1 MSETKGQCPA
11 HTADTNGSDSYAW
24 NNSKNQ
30 GYCHSCGLVTWLHQD
45 TGELWGRHGN
55 GRNFKVNPLSG
66 YTSNKEDLPFMGEKC
81 EGSFIPKDITEVIE
95 QKGRYESWRG
105 ITKDTM
111 EHFGV
116 TTKDD
121 KVYFKYPSGGNK
133 IRKKSAKEFFAQGL
147 KSDEL
152 FGMQLFPAGC
162 SKKVTVTEGELDAMS
177 AWQMLRNGKF
187 INPVVSLPSATP
199 SGKLWEKCKNWLD
212 SFDKIILSVDNDEPG
227 RKVAEVAFDLFPGK
241 VYLMNHGQH
250 KDANDFLMN
259 GDGKAYV
266 SAWWAIKKYSP
277 AGFVSGSEDW
287 LKAVREGTPYE
298 YTETPVEVLNK
309 VMRGWIKGG
318 ITVVKAPPGVG
329 KTSLFRYVQH
339 DLVKNKGKIVAN
351 LAMEEMKSTTA
362 RGMATY
368 ELGTNVNTE
377 KDQEKNWVTDEK
389 FEEAL
394 LSVVGDEKFVSFD
407 IDPHD
412 PLESTLK
419 QCKHAITIYNV
430 DYIFIDHLQ
439 RLAYLSGV
447 DGATAALTEL
457 GVKLVELAK
466 RKNVGIVAISHV
478 NNDNHTKYAKSVEEE
493 AIVLLELQRD
503 KLTEDID
510 EKNTTYLTV
519 TKNRPFAT
527 TGPAGMLRY
536 DVDTTMVQ
544 EYTGPTEP
552 KTPNRE
558 EDF

>member
-11 HTADTNGSDSYAW
+11 HQGDTNGSDSYAW
-24 NNSKNQ
+24 STTKNQ
-30 GYCHSCGLVTWLHQD
+30 GYCFSCGLVTWLHQD
-45 TGELWGRHGN
+45 TGELWGRHGK
-55 GRNFKVNPLSG
+55 GRNFNINSD
-66 YTSNKEDLPFMGEKC
+66 TAEMGDYVPNDV
-81 EGSFIPKDITEVIE
+81 SFTPKDITEVIE
-95 QKGRYESWRG
+95 QKGKYEPWRG
-105 ITKDTM
+105 IHKDTM

-116 TTKDD
+116 TTEDD

-133 IRKKSAKEFFAQGL
+133 VRKKSAKEFFAQGL

-162 SKKVTVTEGELDAMS
+162 SKMVTVTEGELDAMS
-177 AWQMLRNGKF
+177 AWQMLQNGKF
-187 INPVVSLPSATP
+187 MNPVVSLPSATP
-199 SGKLWEKCKNWLD
+199 SGKLWEKCKSWLD

-266 SAWWAIKKYSP
+266 SAWWAAKKYSP

-287 LKAVREGTPYE
+287 LKAVREETPYE
-298 YTETPVEVLNK
+298 YTETPVEALNK

-339 DLVKNKGKIVAN
+339 DLVRNHGKVVAN
-351 LAMEEMKSTTA
+351 LAMEEMKATTA

-368 ELGTNVNTE
+368 ELNTNVNTE
-377 KDQEKNWVTDEK
+377 EDQHFNCISDEK

-394 LSVVGDEKFVSFD
+394 LNVVGEEKFVSFD

-419 QCKHAITIYNV
+419 QCKHAITIYNA

-447 DGATAALTEL
+447 DGATSALTEL
-457 GVKLVELAK
+457 GVKLVELSK
-466 RKNVGIVAISHV
+466 RRNVGIICISHV
-478 NNDNHTKYAKSVEEE
+478 NNDGHTKYAKSVEEE

-503 KLTEDID
+503 KLAEDAD
-510 EKNTTYLTV
+510 EKNTTHLTV

-544 EYTGPTEP
+544 EYTGPAEP
-552 KTPNRE
+552 KTPDTR

>member
-1 MSETKGQCPA
+1 MAETKGQCPA

-55 GRNFKVNPLSG
+55 GRNFKIEGETLDVRD
-66 YTSNKEDLPFMGEKC
+66 YT
-81 EGSFIPKDITEVIE
+81 PKDITEVTE
-95 QKGRYESWRG
+95 QKGRYEPWRG
-105 ITKDTM
+105 IHKDTM

-116 TTKDD
+116 TTEDD

-162 SKKVTVTEGELDAMS
+162 SKMVTVTEGELDAMS
-177 AWQMLRNGKF
+177 AWQMLQNGKF
-187 INPVVSLPSATP
+187 MNPVVSLPSATP
-199 SGKLWEKCKNWLD
+199 SGKLWEKCKSWLD

-266 SAWWAIKKYSP
+266 SAWWAAKKYSP

-287 LKAVREGTPYE
+287 LKAVREETPYE
-298 YTETPVEVLNK
+298 YTETPVEALNK

-339 DLVKNKGKIVAN
+339 DLVRNHGKVVAN
-351 LAMEEMKSTTA
+351 LAMEEMKATTA

-368 ELGTNVNTE
+368 ELNTNVNTE
-377 KDQEKNWVTDEK
+377 EDQHFNCISDEK

-394 LSVVGDEKFVSFD
+394 LNVVGEEKFVSFD

-419 QCKHAITIYNV
+419 QCKHAITIYNA

-447 DGATAALTEL
+447 DGATSALTEL
-457 GVKLVELAK
+457 GVKLVELSK
-466 RKNVGIVAISHV
+466 RRNVGIICISHV
-478 NNDNHTKYAKSVEEE
+478 NNDGHTKYAKSVEEE

-503 KLTEDID
+503 KLAEDAD
-510 EKNTTYLTV
+510 EKNTTHLTV

-544 EYTGPTEP
+544 EYTGPAEP
-552 KTPNRE
+552 KTPDTR

>member
-1 MSETKGQCPA
+1 VSETKGQCPA

-24 NNSKNQ
+24 NTSKNQ

-55 GRNFKVNPLSG
+55 GRNFKI
-66 YTSNKEDLPFMGEKC
+66 EGETPDVKDYV
-81 EGSFIPKDITEVIE
+81 PKDITEVE
-95 QKGRYESWRG
+95 EPKGHYEPWRG
-105 ITKDTM
+105 VHKDTM

-116 TTKDD
+116 TTQGD

-133 IRKKSAKEFFAQGL
+133 IRKKSAKEFFAQSL

-162 SKKVTVTEGELDAMS
+162 SKMVTVTEGELDALS
-177 AWQMLRNGKF
+177 AWQMLQNGKF

-199 SGKLWEKCKNWLD
+199 AGKLWEKCKNWLD

-227 RKVAEVAFDLFPGK
+227 RKVAEVMFDLFPGK

-266 SAWWAIKKYSP
+266 SAWWAAKKYSP
-277 AGFVSGSEDW
+277 AGFVSGAEDW
-287 LKAVREGTPYE
+287 LKAVREETPYE
-298 YTETPVEVLNK
+298 YTETPVEALNK

-339 DLVKNKGKIVAN
+339 DLVRNHGKVVAN
-351 LAMEEMKSTTA
+351 LAMEEMKATTA

-368 ELGTNVNTE
+368 ELNTNVNTE
-377 KDQEKNWVTDEK
+377 EDQHFNCISDEK

-394 LSVVGDEKFVSFD
+394 LNVVGDEKFVSFD

-412 PLESTLK
+412 PLGSTLK
-419 QCKHAITIYNV
+419 QCKHAITIYHA
-430 DYIFIDHLQ
+430 DYIFVDHLQ

-466 RKNVGIVAISHV
+466 RRNVGIIAISHV
-478 NNDNHTKYAKSVEEE
+478 NNDGQTKYAKSIEEE

-503 KLTEDID
+503 KLAEDAD
-510 EKNTTYLTV
+510 EKNTTHLTV

-536 DVDTTMVQ
+536 DIDTTMVQ
-544 EYTGPTEP
+544 EYTGPAEP
-552 KTPNRE
+552 ITQNHE
-558 EDF
+558 GDF

>member
-1 MSETKGQCPA
+1 LTVSETKGQCPA

-24 NNSKNQ
+24 NTNKNQ

-55 GRNFKVNPLSG
+55 GRNFKIEGETPDVRD
-66 YTSNKEDLPFMGEKC
+66 YT
-81 EGSFIPKDITEVIE
+81 PKDITEVIE
-95 QKGRYESWRG
+95 QKGKYEPWRG
-105 ITKDTM
+105 IHKDTM

-116 TTKDD
+116 TTEDD

-162 SKKVTVTEGELDAMS
+162 SKMVTVTEGELDAMS
-177 AWQMLRNGKF
+177 AWQMLQNGKF
-187 INPVVSLPSATP
+187 MNPVVSLPSATP

-266 SAWWAIKKYSP
+266 SAWWAAKKYSP

-287 LKAVREGTPYE
+287 LKAVREETPYE
-298 YTETPVEVLNK
+298 YTETPVEALNK

-339 DLVKNKGKIVAN
+339 DLVRNHGKVVAN
-351 LAMEEMKSTTA
+351 LAMEEMKATTA

-368 ELGTNVNTE
+368 ELNTNVNTE
-377 KDQEKNWVTDEK
+377 EDQNFNCISDEK

-394 LSVVGDEKFVSFD
+394 LNVVGEEKFVSFD

-419 QCKHAITIYNV
+419 QCKHAITIYNA

-447 DGATAALTEL
+447 DGATSALTEL
-457 GVKLVELAK
+457 GVKLVELSK
-466 RKNVGIVAISHV
+466 RRNVGIICISHV
-478 NNDNHTKYAKSVEEE
+478 NNDGHTKYAKSVEEE

-503 KLTEDID
+503 KLAEDAD
-510 EKNTTYLTV
+510 EKNTTHLTV

-544 EYTGPTEP
+544 EYTGPAEP
-552 KTPNRE
+552 TTPDRGDE
-558 EDF
+558 F

>member
-1 MSETKGQCPA
+1 LTMAETKGQCPA

-55 GRNFKVNPLSG
+55 GRNFKIEGETLDVRD
-66 YTSNKEDLPFMGEKC
+66 YT
-81 EGSFIPKDITEVIE
+81 PKDITEVTE
-95 QKGRYESWRG
+95 QKGRYEPWRG
-105 ITKDTM
+105 IHKDTM

-116 TTKDD
+116 TTEDD

-162 SKKVTVTEGELDAMS
+162 SKMVTVTEGELDAMS
-177 AWQMLRNGKF
+177 AWQMLQNGKF
-187 INPVVSLPSATP
+187 MNPVVSLPSATP
-199 SGKLWEKCKNWLD
+199 SGKLWEKCKSWLD

-266 SAWWAIKKYSP
+266 SAWWAAKKYSP

-287 LKAVREGTPYE
+287 LKAVREETPYE
-298 YTETPVEVLNK
+298 YTETPVEALNK

-339 DLVKNKGKIVAN
+339 DLVRNHGKVVAN
-351 LAMEEMKSTTA
+351 LAMEEMKATTA

-368 ELGTNVNTE
+368 ELNTNVNTE
-377 KDQEKNWVTDEK
+377 EDQHFNCISDEK

-394 LSVVGDEKFVSFD
+394 LNVVGEEKFVSFD

-419 QCKHAITIYNV
+419 QCKHAITIYNA

-447 DGATAALTEL
+447 DGATSALTEL
-457 GVKLVELAK
+457 GVKLVELSK
-466 RKNVGIVAISHV
+466 RRNVGIICISHV
-478 NNDNHTKYAKSVEEE
+478 NNDGHTKYAKSVEEE

-503 KLTEDID
+503 KLAEDAD
-510 EKNTTYLTV
+510 EKNTTHLTV

-544 EYTGPTEP
+544 EYTGPAEP
-552 KTPNRE
+552 KTPDTR